1 MATVYF
7 TSLATRDIYEN
18 SEFVSREN
26 TKAAFRLIEKI
37 KSTCELLAANPGMG
51 EVYQAKSCECRLFSS
66 GRYVIFFR
74 NIDDGIQVL
83 RIVRGERD
91 FKNVL

>member
-1 MATVYF
+1 
-7 TSLATRDIYEN
+7 
-18 SEFVSREN
+18 
-26 TKAAFRLIEKI
+26 
-37 KSTCELLAANPGMG
+37 MG
-51 EVYQAKSCECRLFSS
+51 EVFQAKSDGCRLFSS

-91 FKNVL
+91 LENL